1 MITHSIYITYDLV
14 RNPVVIILV
23 KKKKVRNRVVASIT
37 YLKFNNYYIK
47 CVYINFI
54 YLFGNTSP
62 INIQGMHD
70 TPQPPE
76 K

>member
-1 MITHSIYITYDLV
+1 MQFSIY
-14 RNPVVIILV
+14 
-23 KKKKVRNRVVASIT
+23 SIPT
-37 YLKFNNYYIK
+37 YLTFKKYYIK
-47 CVYINFI
+47 CAYINYI

-62 INIQGMHD
+62 INIQGMHA